1 MPARPEASAAATLAW
16 LYCPPA
22 QQAAFGA
29 LLSIE
34 REINASLRPGLDHE
48 VAHARLSFW
57 REECARCA
65 RGEAAHPATRSLAAA
80 LPGEARESLAPLG
93 GLVELAAWDLAQ
105 APFAGRRELAGY
117 CLRWSEAF
125 FGPLGRLADLAPRP
139 ARALGAALCELRLL
153 LGAARDARLG
163 RARLP
168 LDELLAV
175 GAAPEA
181 LAAARLAAPLAALL
195 RERHES
201 ARGTL
206 AAGVAAL
213 GAHEQAALRG
223 PLVWAALLS
232 AASRRR
238 VALLPRS
245 DPSGED
251 RSALDALRA
260 WRAARRAAAGRL
272 RL

>member
-1 MPARPEASAAATLAW
+1 VPARPEASPAATLAW

-22 QQAAFGA
+22 QQDAFGA

-48 VAHARLSFW
+48 VAHARLNFW

-65 RGEAAHPATRSLAAA
+65 SGQAAHPATRALAAA
-80 LPGEARESLAPLG
+80 LPGEVRASLAPLG
-93 GLVELAAWDLAQ
+93 GLVDLAAWDLAQ
-105 APFAGRRELAGY
+105 APFASRRELAGY
-117 CLRWSEAF
+117 CARWSEAF
-125 FGPLGRLADLAPRP
+125 FGPLGRLGDVRP
-139 ARALGAALCELRLL
+139 PSAVALGAALCELRLL
-153 LGAARDARLG
+153 LGAPHEARLG

-168 LDELLAV
+168 LDEL
-175 GAAPEA
+175 GAAGATPEA
-181 LAAARLAAPLAALL
+181 LGAAQLPAPLVALL
-195 RERHES
+195 RGRHES

-206 AAGVAAL
+206 ATGVAAL
-213 GAHEQAALRG
+213 GGPEQAALRG
-223 PLVWAALLS
+223 PLVWAALIS

-238 VALLPRS
+238 VARLPRS

-251 RSALDALRA
+251 RSALDALIA
-260 WRAARRAAAGRL
+260 WRVARRAAAGRL